1 MRRLF
6 PLVLLLL
13 AVVTRPGLAQDPDG
27 KVLYGDNC
35 KKCHGVLGNPPQ
47 TMKKKYSKIVGFD
60 AAFLEKHT
68 EDSIVVILTKGG
80 KSEDMESFKGKLTPA
95 EMKAVAK
102 YVRELAGKAKPGG
115 DD

>member
-6 PLVLLLL
+6 PIVLLLTI
-13 AVVTRPGLAQDPDG
+13 AASRQALAQDADA
-27 KVLYGDNC
+27 KALYGDNC

-47 TMKKKYSKIVGFD
+47 TMKKKYPKIVAFD
-60 AAFLEKHT
+60 APFLEKHT

-80 KSEDMESFKGKLTPA
+80 KSEDMESFKGKLSTA

-102 YVRELAGKAKPGG
+102 YVREMAGKAKPGG
-115 DD
+115 GD